1 MLVSWNIHRIL
12 EEQFVSTEEEEEETE
27 MGACASKPKVS
38 KENKNAPLTRDVEV
52 EEKKELAEG
61 DVAEKEISGSGAEEK
76 GEVLLKEEE
85 ARETEP
91 STEQIKL
98 EQPVEDETVLVEG
111 KKGEQSAEEAESK
124 TTPAA
129 ATTDEELKEAK
140 QEEPEAKAEA
150 KTEVTVVGKEE
161 EEEEEEENK
170 GADVT
175 QKSAVEVETKA
186 TETQVQEISKTV

>member
-12 EEQFVSTEEEEEETE
+12 EEQFVSTEEEEETE

-52 EEKKELAEG
+52 EEKKEFAKG
-61 DVAEKEISGSGAEEK
+61 DVAEKEVSGAGAEEK
-76 GEVLLKEEE
+76 GEVLLKEVE

-111 KKGEQSAEEAESK
+111 KKGEQSADEAESK

-129 ATTDEELKEAK
+129 ATTDEELKEEAK

-161 EEEEEEENK
+161 EEEENK

-175 QKSAVEVETKA
+175 QKSAVEVETKS
-186 TETQVQEISKTV
+186 TETQVQEISSEGKTV